1 MVGFQREVTRVVE
14 MHLSVGVVALEHFS
28 ARGQEKWIIFAP
40 DSQKGWLLY
49 AEILLE
55 LGIGLHIGIAVLR
68 DDGVDALGTSQR
80 ESESHW
86 RAVIKHV
93 NREALETD

>member
-40 DSQKGWLLY
+40 DSQQGWLLY

-55 LGIGLHIGIAVLR
+55 LGIERNITGIVQKEVKLDFVVA
-68 DDGVDALGTSQR
+68 GPCQ
-80 ESESHW
+80 
-86 RAVIKHV
+86 
-93 NREALETD
+93 